1 MSDVIQVWCDVGG
14 TFTDCI
20 IALPDGTKRS
30 TKVLSHGV
38 VQGVP
43 VSVGSLDKIS
53 IASRQFDPDRF
64 WDHCSVAALGRDG
77 GMIGGLRCE
86 RFLNGVFF
94 LDGPLPSGTQIVELR
109 PGIEAPVLATRLLL
123 GIPLADPLPP
133 LSIRLGT
140 TRGTNALLT
149 RKGVPVGLVITRGFA
164 DLLRI
169 GYQERPDLF
178 ALNIKKRAPLYEHV
192 VEVTERLNA
201 DGSIYTPLD
210 TNDVRR
216 ELASLQS
223 RGIRSLAIC
232 LLHSYLNPAHERQI
246 GQIAESMG
254 FETIC
259 LSSKTSPMI
268 RAVSR
273 GETCVLDAYLTPI
286 INNYLERVS
295 EQFNAPGDNDLLVM
309 TSSGGL
315 VPRIHYRGKN
325 SVLSGPA
332 GGVVSLKAISEA
344 TGIRPLIGLDMG
356 GTSTD
361 VSRIDGELELEF
373 ETIKAGVRMMIP
385 SLKIHTVA
393 AGGGSICWFD
403 GVQLRVGPQSAG
415 SDPGP
420 ACYGRGGPL
429 TITDLNLIL
438 GRIDPRAFP
447 FPLDE
452 QAANAALNHV
462 LREFQAA
469 SAENQSATAHQLA
482 TGFRRIAN
490 ETMANAVRSISIS
503 QGADPRQ
510 HALVSFGGAAG
521 QHICEIAALLGIET
535 IVDPPEAGLLSAL
548 GMGMARLQYTA
559 SSPIYKKLSDLH
571 QNWLAEARENLAESI
586 RMQNPPPQEEWESL
600 SCRIEARYVGAEG
613 TLLLDWPSNSWNSI
627 DFTQQFHA
635 MHAKRFGYDRK
646 DRPLEIATVHGIV
659 RSKERNRLSALTIP
673 AKTNLVETDS
683 KILYRSEMT
692 PGDTYAGPKLIC
704 SAGSTTYLETGWKAS
719 VLEDK
724 TLQLRYATN
733 DAHESTALAN
743 ARSENSAAQPS
754 TAQPSAAQ
762 LSYDVV
768 VREVLAKRFAAIA
781 EQMGTVLEQ
790 TAISVNIKER
800 RDFSCAIFQRN
811 GDLIANAPHVPV
823 HLGAM
828 SATVKEIIRSFPEMR
843 SGDCFVTN
851 NPYRGGSHL
860 PDVTVI
866 NPIFCDA
873 SDQDRE
879 PDFFVACRAHHA
891 EIGGIAPGSMA
902 PTSRCLAEEG
912 VLIEPM
918 LLTSAGEDRTR
929 DLERILTT
937 AIYPTRALTENLAD
951 IAAQQAANQFGGESL
966 RELAAVYGARYL
978 QSYMERI
985 QEASA
990 EKTARWIERLDLRDA
1005 TVEDFMDDGTK
1016 ISVNVKKVNDEKSG
1030 PHLVVDFTGTGPAST
1045 GNLNANPAIVGAAV
1059 LYVVRCA
1066 IADDLPL
1073 NSGVMRRIE
1082 LIVPPGI
1089 LNPTRSERALV
1100 DLDIDQI
1107 EPEGHHWPAVAGGN
1121 VETSQRVVDCLLRAL
1136 GLAAAS
1142 QGTMNNFLFGDQ
1154 TFGYYETIGGGVGAT
1169 VCSDGEDAVHSH
1181 MTNTRLTD
1189 VEILESRYPVRLVE
1203 FGIRAG
1209 SGGAGQYR
1217 GGCGIIRQIQA
1228 LRPLTVSLVT
1238 SRRSDYP
1245 PPGLGRGEPGL
1256 TGENWLVRSNG
1267 EETRLSSSA
1276 QLELQ
1281 AGDAIRLLTPG
1292 GGGYRAG

>member
-1 MSDVIQVWCDVGG
+1 MSDVVQVWCDVGG

-30 TKVLSHGV
+30 IKVLSHGV
-38 VQGVP
+38 VQGAP
-43 VSVGSLDKIS
+43 VSAGSPVTFSIPARRNDPDCFWDNCS
-53 IASRQFDPDRF
+53 IA
-64 WDHCSVAALGRDG
+64 ALSRDG
-77 GMIGGLRCE
+77 GLLGNLKCE
-86 RFLNGVFF
+86 RFLNGVFH
-94 LDGPLPSGTQIVELR
+94 LDCPLPDGTQVVELR

-123 GIPLADPLPP
+123 GIPLADPLP
-133 LSIRLGT
+133 SVSVRLGT

-149 RKGVPVGLVITRGFA
+149 RRGVPVGLVITRGFA
-164 DLLRI
+164 DLLKI

-178 ALNIKKRAPLYEHV
+178 ALNVKKRPPLYEQV

-201 DGSIYTPLD
+201 DGSVYTPLD
-210 TNDVRR
+210 ANDVRR
-216 ELASLQS
+216 ALANLKS
-223 RGIRSLAIC
+223 RGINSLAVC
-232 LLHSYLNPAHERQI
+232 LLHSYLNPAHELQI
-246 GQIAESMG
+246 GEIAASMG
-254 FETIC
+254 FETVC
-259 LSSKTSPMI
+259 LSSETSPMI

-273 GETCVLDAYLTPI
+273 GETCVLDAYLTPVV
-286 INNYLERVS
+286 NTYLVRVA
-295 EQFNAPGDNDLLVM
+295 EQFNALGQDDLLVM

-315 VPRIHYRGKN
+315 VPRSQYRGKS

-332 GGVVSLKAISEA
+332 GGVVSLRAIAKA
-344 TGIRPLIGLDMG
+344 TGISPLIGLDMG

-361 VSRIDGELELEF
+361 VSRIDGELDLEF

-403 GVQLRVGPQSAG
+403 GVQLRVGPQSSG

-429 TITDLNLIL
+429 TITDLNLL
-438 GRIDPRAFP
+438 LDRIEPKAFP
-447 FPLDE
+447 FPLDR
-452 QAANAALNHV
+452 QAASDALHRV
-462 LREFQAA
+462 LSEFQAA
-469 SAENQSATAHQLA
+469 RADNKNATAQQLA
-482 TGFRRIAN
+482 IGFRRIAN

-521 QHICEIAALLGIET
+521 QHICEIASLLGIET
-535 IVDPPEAGLLSAL
+535 VIDPPEAGLLSAL
-548 GMGMARLQYTA
+548 GMGMAQLQYNA
-559 SSPIYKKLSDLH
+559 SHPIYKKIDELN
-571 QNWLAEARENLAESI
+571 QNWLADTKHALAAAI
-586 RMQNPPPQEEWESL
+586 GQQNPSQHEDWEEL
-600 SCRIEARYVGAEG
+600 SCRIEARYTGAEG
-613 TLLLDWPSNSWNSI
+613 TLTLDWHSTLWSASEFAN
-627 DFTQQFHA
+627 QFHA
-635 MHAKRFGYDRK
+635 VHAKRFGYDRK

-659 RSKERNRLSALTIP
+659 RSKERNSLTALTIP
-673 AKTNLVETDS
+673 VETKSVETDS
-683 KILYRSEMT
+683 TILYRSEMN
-692 PGDTYAGPKLIC
+692 PGDTHAGPKLIC
-704 SAGSTTYLETGWKAS
+704 SAGSTTYLEAGWCAT

-724 TLQLRYATN
+724 TLLLRWIAGEAN
-733 DAHESTALAN
+733 NAGVLAHTVKSHEN
-743 ARSENSAAQPS
+743 AQ
-754 TAQPSAAQ
+754 Q
-762 LSYDVV
+762 SYDVV
-768 VREVLAKRFAAIA
+768 IREVLAKRFAAIA

-800 RDFSCAIFQRN
+800 RDFSCAVFQKN

-828 SATVKEIIRSFPEMR
+828 SATVKEVIQSFPKMYP
-843 SGDCFVTN
+843 GDCFVTN
-851 NPYRGGSHL
+851 DPYRGGSHL

-866 NPIFCDA
+866 NPIFCSATNQNAD
-873 SDQDRE
+873 

-918 LLTSAGEDRTR
+918 LLTSGGEDRTK
-929 DLERILTT
+929 DLEVILTSS
-937 AIYPTRALTENLAD
+937 AYPTRALAENLAD
-951 IAAQQAANQFGGESL
+951 IAAQQAANQFGVQAL
-966 RELAAVYGARYL
+966 RDLANTYGASYL

-985 QEASA
+985 QEASE
-990 EKTARWIERLDLRDA
+990 EKTVRWIEQVDLKDA
-1005 TVEDFMDDGTK
+1005 VIEDYMDDGTK
-1016 ISVNVKKVNDEKSG
+1016 VSVAVKKINDKNNG
-1030 PHLVVDFTGTGPAST
+1030 TRLVVDFTGTGPASV

-1066 IADDLPL
+1066 IADELPL
-1073 NSGVMRRIE
+1073 NSGVMRRID
-1082 LIVPPGI
+1082 LIIPSGI
-1089 LNPTRSERALV
+1089 LNPVRSERPLV
-1100 DLDIDQI
+1100 NLDIGQL
-1107 EPEGHHWPAVAGGN
+1107 EHEGHHWPAVAGGN

-1154 TFGYYETIGGGVGAT
+1154 TFGYYETICGGVGAT
-1169 VCSDGEDAVHSH
+1169 PFSDGEDAVHTH

-1203 FGIRAG
+1203 FGVRSG
-1209 SGGAGQYR
+1209 SGGAGDHR
-1217 GGCGIIRQIQA
+1217 GGCGIVRQVQA

-1245 PPGLGRGEPGL
+1245 PPGLGHGEPGL
-1256 TGENWLVRSNG
+1256 TGENWLIRSDG
-1267 EETRLSSSA
+1267 EAIRLPSSV
-1276 QLELQ
+1276 QLELRS
-1281 AGDAIRLLTPG
+1281 GDAIRLLTPG
-1292 GGGYRAG
+1292 GGGYSA

>member
-1 MSDVIQVWCDVGG
+1 FKAMADVIQVWCDVGG

-38 VQGVP
+38 VQGIPASAGSP
-43 VSVGSLDKIS
+43 VTIS
-53 IASRQFDPDRF
+53 IPTRETDPDRF
-64 WDHCSVAALGRDG
+64 WDNCALVALSRDG
-77 GMIGGLRCE
+77 GFLENRKCD
-86 RFLNGVFF
+86 RFRNGIFH
-94 LDGPLPSGTQIVELR
+94 LDNPLPVGTHIVELK

-149 RKGVPVGLVITRGFA
+149 RRGVPVGFVITRGFA
-164 DLLRI
+164 DLLKI
-169 GYQERPDLF
+169 GYQERPELF
-178 ALNIKKRAPLYEHV
+178 ALNVKKRPPLYEHV
-192 VEVTERLNA
+192 AEVTERLNA
-201 DGSIYTPLD
+201 DGSVYTPLD
-210 TNDVRR
+210 PNDVRR
-216 ELASLQS
+216 ELGNLQS
-223 RGIRSLAIC
+223 RGIKSLAVC
-232 LLHSYLNPAHERQI
+232 LLHSYLNPDHEQQVGR
-246 GQIAESMG
+246 IAASMG

-259 LSSKTSPMI
+259 LSSETAPMI

-273 GETCVLDAYLTPI
+273 GETCVLDAYLTPVV
-286 INNYLERVS
+286 NTYLERVAK
-295 EQFNAPGDNDLLVM
+295 QFDALDDDNLLVM

-315 VPRIHYRGKN
+315 VPRSQYRGKS

-332 GGVVSLKAISEA
+332 GGVVSLRAIAKA
-344 TGIRPLIGLDMG
+344 TGISPLIGLDMG

-361 VSRIDGELELEF
+361 VSRIDGEPELEF

-429 TITDLNLIL
+429 TITDLNLL
-438 GRIDPRAFP
+438 LDRIEPKAFP
-447 FPLDE
+447 FPLDR
-452 QAANAALNHV
+452 QAANDALHKV
-462 LREFQAA
+462 LSEFQAA
-469 SAENQSATAHQLA
+469 SEVNQNTAAQQLA
-482 TGFRRIAN
+482 VGFRRIAN
-490 ETMANAVRSISIS
+490 ETMANAVRSVSIS

-521 QHICEIAALLGIET
+521 QHICEIADLLEIET
-535 IVDPPEAGLLSAL
+535 VIDPPEAGLLSAL
-548 GMGMARLQYTA
+548 GMGMAQLQYTA
-559 SSPIYKKLSDLH
+559 SHPIYKKINDLVPD
-571 QNWLAEARENLAESI
+571 WLIETKNALTLAI
-586 RMQNPPPQEEWESL
+586 AKQNPSQQEDWLEL
-600 SCRIEARYVGAEG
+600 SCRIEARYSGAEG
-613 TLLLDWPSNSWNSI
+613 TLTFDWQSPFWDASE
-627 DFTQQFHA
+627 FARQFHTL
-635 MHAKRFGYDRK
+635 HVKRFGYDRK
-646 DRPLEIATVHGIV
+646 DRLLEIAAVHGIV
-659 RSKERNRLSALTIP
+659 RSRERNRLTPLKKP
-673 AKTNLVETDS
+673 VETRFIATDS
-683 KILYRSEMT
+683 IIQNRSTMT
-692 PGDTYAGPKLIC
+692 PGDVLAGPKLVC
-704 SAGSTTYLETGWKAS
+704 SAGSTTYLERGWQAT

-724 TLQLRYATN
+724 TLLLQKM
-733 DAHESTALAN
+733 AHERNTTKGLVQT
-743 ARSENSAAQPS
+743 RVEHEQEG
-754 TAQPSAAQ
+754 Q
-762 LSYDVV
+762 SYDVV
-768 VREVLAKRFAAIA
+768 LREVLAQRFAAIA

-800 RDFSCAIFQRN
+800 RDFSCAIFQKN

-828 SATVKEIIRSFPEMR
+828 SATVKEVMRSFPKLHP
-843 SGDCFVTN
+843 GDCFVTN
-851 NPYRGGSHL
+851 DPYRGGSHL

-866 NPIFCDA
+866 NPVFCSATAENAA
-873 SDQDRE
+873 SYFCE

-891 EIGGIAPGSMA
+891 EIGGVAPGSMA

-918 LLTSAGEDRTR
+918 LLTSFGEDRTR
-929 DLERILTT
+929 NLESILTSAT
-937 AIYPTRALTENLAD
+937 YPTRALAENLAD
-951 IAAQQAANQFGGESL
+951 IAAQQAANQFGVQAMKD
-966 RELAAVYGARYL
+966 LANVYGATCL
-978 QSYMERI
+978 QNYMDRI
-985 QEASA
+985 QEASE
-990 EKTARWIERLDLRDA
+990 EKTLRWIEQLNLDNA
-1005 TVEDFMDDGTK
+1005 IIEDYMDDGTK
-1016 ISVNVKKVNDEKSG
+1016 ISVCVKKIHDEERG
-1030 PHLVVDFTGTGPAST
+1030 LRLVVDFTGTGPASV

-1073 NSGVMRRIE
+1073 NSGVMRRID
-1082 LIVPPGI
+1082 LTIPHGI
-1089 LNPTRSERALV
+1089 LNPARSDRSLI
-1100 DLDIDQI
+1100 DLEIDQP
-1107 EPEGHHWPAVAGGN
+1107 EYEGHHWPAVAGGN

-1142 QGTMNNFLFGDQ
+1142 QGTMNNFLFGDR
-1154 TFGYYETIGGGVGAT
+1154 TFGYYETICGGVGAT
-1169 VCSDGEDAVHSH
+1169 PCSDGEDAVHTH

-1203 FGIRAG
+1203 FGIRTG

-1217 GGCGIIRQIQA
+1217 GGCGIVRQVQA

-1245 PPGLGRGEPGL
+1245 PPGLGAGEPGL
-1256 TGENWLVRSNG
+1256 TGENWLIRSDGESVR
-1267 EETRLSSSA
+1267 LPSSV
-1276 QLELQ
+1276 QLEVQ
-1281 AGDAIRLLTPG
+1281 SGDSIRILTPG
-1292 GGGYRAG
+1292 GGGYSTRK

>member
-1 MSDVIQVWCDVGG
+1 MVDVIQVWCDVGG

-38 VQGVP
+38 VQGIP
-43 VSVGSLDKIS
+43 AFAGSTVAIS
-53 IASRQFDPDRF
+53 IPTRESDPDRF
-64 WDHCSVAALGRDG
+64 WDDCALVALSRDG
-77 GMIGGLRCE
+77 DFLENRKCE
-86 RFLNGVFF
+86 RFRNGVFH
-94 LDGPLPSGTQIVELR
+94 LDNPLPKGTHIVELR
-109 PGIEAPVLATRLLL
+109 PGVEAPVLATRLLL

-149 RKGVPVGLVITRGFA
+149 RRGVPVGFVITRGFA
-164 DLLRI
+164 DLLKI

-178 ALNIKKRAPLYEHV
+178 ALNVKKRPPLYEHV
-192 VEVTERLNA
+192 AEVTERLNA
-201 DGSIYTPLD
+201 DGSVYIPLD
-210 TNDVRR
+210 PNDVRR
-216 ELASLQS
+216 ELANLQS
-223 RGIRSLAIC
+223 RGIKSLAVC
-232 LLHSYLNPAHERQI
+232 LLHSYLNPDHEQ
-246 GQIAESMG
+246 QIARIAASMG
-254 FETIC
+254 FETVC
-259 LSSKTSPMI
+259 LSSETAPMI

-273 GETCVLDAYLTPI
+273 GETCVLDAYLTPVV
-286 INNYLERVS
+286 NTYLERVAK
-295 EQFNAPGDNDLLVM
+295 QFDALDDETFLVM

-315 VPRIHYRGKN
+315 VPRSQYRGKS

-332 GGVVSLKAISEA
+332 GGVVSLRAIAKA
-344 TGIRPLIGLDMG
+344 TGISPLIGLDMG

-373 ETIKAGVRMMIP
+373 ESIKAGVRMMIP

-429 TITDLNLIL
+429 TITDLNLL
-438 GRIDPRAFP
+438 LDRIEPKAFP
-447 FPLDE
+447 FPLDR
-452 QAANAALNHV
+452 QAASEALHKV
-462 LREFQAA
+462 LSEFQAA
-469 SAENQSATAHQLA
+469 SGENKNTTAQQLA
-482 TGFRRIAN
+482 VGFRRIAN
-490 ETMANAVRSISIS
+490 ETMASAVRSISIS

-521 QHICEIAALLGIET
+521 QHICEIADLLKIET
-535 IVDPPEAGLLSAL
+535 VIDPPEAGLLSAL
-548 GMGMARLQYTA
+548 GMGMAQLQYTA
-559 SSPIYKKLSDLH
+559 SHPVYKKINELATD
-571 QNWLAEARENLAESI
+571 WLVEAKNAIASAI
-586 RMQNPPPQEEWESL
+586 DKQNPLQQEVWEEL
-600 SCRIEARYVGAEG
+600 SCRIEARYAGAEG
-613 TLLLDWPSNSWNSI
+613 TLTLDWHSPNWDASEFSR
-627 DFTQQFHA
+627 QFHEL
-635 MHAKRFGYDRK
+635 HAKRFGYDRK
-646 DRPLEIATVHGIV
+646 DRLLEIAAVHGIL
-659 RSKERNRLSALTIP
+659 RSRERNRLAPLTNP
-673 AKTNLVETDS
+673 VETRFISTDT
-683 KILYRSEMT
+683 IIQYRSKMT
-692 PGDTYAGPKLIC
+692 PGDILAGPALIC
-704 SAGSTTYLETGWKAS
+704 SAGSTTYLERGWQAT

-724 TLQLRYATN
+724 TLLLRKI
-733 DAHESTALAN
+733 ALERN
-743 ARSENSAAQPS
+743 AAKGLVRTHVEIEQEG
-754 TAQPSAAQ
+754 Q
-762 LSYDVV
+762 SYDVV
-768 VREVLAKRFAAIA
+768 VREVLAQRFAAIA

-800 RDFSCAIFQRN
+800 RDFSCAIFQKN

-828 SATVKEIIRSFPEMR
+828 SSTVKEVMRSFPKMHP
-843 SGDCFVTN
+843 GDCFVTN
-851 NPYRGGSHL
+851 DPYRGGSHL

-866 NPIFCDA
+866 NPVFCSA
-873 SDQDRE
+873 TAENAGSDSSE

-918 LLTSAGEDRTR
+918 LLTSFGEDRTR
-929 DLERILTT
+929 NLELILTSAT
-937 AIYPTRALTENLAD
+937 YPTRALAENLAD
-951 IAAQQAANQFGGESL
+951 IAAQQAANQYGVQAMKD
-966 RELAAVYGARYL
+966 LANVYGASCL

-985 QEASA
+985 QEASE
-990 EKTARWIERLDLRDA
+990 EKTLRWIEQLNLDNA
-1005 TVEDFMDDGTK
+1005 TIEDYMDDGTK
-1016 ISVNVKKVNDEKSG
+1016 ISVCVKKIHDQERG
-1030 PHLVVDFTGTGPAST
+1030 LRLVVDFTGTGPASV

-1073 NSGVMRRIE
+1073 NSGVMRRID
-1082 LIVPPGI
+1082 LVIPQGI
-1089 LNPTRSERALV
+1089 LNPARSDRSLI
-1100 DLDIDQI
+1100 DLDIDQP
-1107 EPEGHHWPAVAGGN
+1107 EYEGHHWPAVAGGN

-1142 QGTMNNFLFGDQ
+1142 QGTMNNFLFGDR
-1154 TFGYYETIGGGVGAT
+1154 TFGYYETICGGVGAT
-1169 VCSDGEDAVHSH
+1169 PCSDGEDAVHTH

-1203 FGIRAG
+1203 FGIRTG
-1209 SGGAGQYR
+1209 SGGEGQHR
-1217 GGCGIIRQIQA
+1217 GGCGIVRQVQA

-1245 PPGLGRGEPGL
+1245 PPGLGAGEPGL
-1256 TGENWLVRSNG
+1256 TGENWLIRSDSESVR
-1267 EETRLSSSA
+1267 LPSSV
-1276 QLELQ
+1276 QLEVKS
-1281 AGDAIRLLTPG
+1281 GDSIRILTPG
-1292 GGGYRAG
+1292 GGGYRASK

>member
-1 MSDVIQVWCDVGG
+1 EGTFKAMVDVIQVWCDVGG

-38 VQGVP
+38 VQGIPASAGLP
-43 VSVGSLDKIS
+43 VAIS
-53 IASRQFDPDRF
+53 ISSRESDPDRF
-64 WDHCSVAALGRDG
+64 WDNCALVALSRDG
-77 GMIGGLRCE
+77 GFLENRKCE
-86 RFLNGVFF
+86 RFRNGVFF
-94 LDGPLPSGTQIVELR
+94 LDNPIPVGTHIVELR

-149 RKGVPVGLVITRGFA
+149 RRGVPVGFVITRGFA
-164 DLLRI
+164 DLLKI
-169 GYQERPDLF
+169 GYQERPELF
-178 ALNIKKRAPLYEHV
+178 ALNVKKRLPLYEHV
-192 VEVTERLNA
+192 AEVTERLNA
-201 DGSIYTPLD
+201 DGSVYTPLD
-210 TNDVRR
+210 LNDVRR
-216 ELASLQS
+216 ELGNLKS
-223 RGIRSLAIC
+223 RGIKSLAVC
-232 LLHSYLNPAHERQI
+232 LLHSYLNPDHEQQVGR
-246 GQIAESMG
+246 IAASMG
-254 FETIC
+254 FETVC
-259 LSSKTSPMI
+259 LSSETAPMI

-273 GETCVLDAYLTPI
+273 GETCVLDAYLTPVV
-286 INNYLERVS
+286 NTYLERVAK
-295 EQFNAPGDNDLLVM
+295 QFDALDDDDLLVM

-315 VPRIHYRGKN
+315 VPRSQYRGKS

-332 GGVVSLKAISEA
+332 GGVVSLRAIAKA
-344 TGIRPLIGLDMG
+344 TGISPLIGLDMG

-361 VSRIDGELELEF
+361 VSRIDGELDLEF

-429 TITDLNLIL
+429 TITDLNLL
-438 GRIDPRAFP
+438 LDRIEPEAFP
-447 FPLDE
+447 FPLDR
-452 QAANAALNHV
+452 QAASDALLKV
-462 LREFQAA
+462 LSEFQA
-469 SAENQSATAHQLA
+469 SNLENKNATPQQLA
-482 TGFRRIAN
+482 IGFRRIAN

-535 IVDPPEAGLLSAL
+535 VIDPPEAGLLSAL
-548 GMGMARLQYTA
+548 GMGMAQLQYMASHPVYKRIAELDQHWLTETKHTLVTA
-559 SSPIYKKLSDLH
+559 IG
-571 QNWLAEARENLAESI
+571 R
-586 RMQNPPPQEEWESL
+586 QNPSQHEVWEEL
-600 SCRIEARYVGAEG
+600 SCRIDARYTGAEG
-613 TLLLDWPSNSWNSI
+613 TLTLDWQSTLWNASE
-627 DFTQQFHA
+627 FATQFHA

-646 DRPLEIATVHGIV
+646 DRALEITAVHGIV
-659 RSKERNRLSALTIP
+659 RSKERNSLAALTIP
-673 AKTNLVETDS
+673 IETKSVETDS
-683 KILYRSEMT
+683 MILYRSEMT
-692 PGDTYAGPKLIC
+692 PGDTHTGPKLIC
-704 SAGSTTYLETGWKAS
+704 SAGSTTFLEKGWRAT

-724 TLQLRYATN
+724 TLLLRWSADEANTVKELARKGTKHEN
-733 DAHESTALAN
+733 D
-743 ARSENSAAQPS
+743 Q
-754 TAQPSAAQ
+754 Q
-762 LSYDVV
+762 SYDVV
-768 VREVLAKRFAAIA
+768 IREVLAKRFAAIA

-800 RDFSCAIFQRN
+800 RDFSCAVFQKN

-828 SATVKEIIRSFPEMR
+828 SATVKEIIKTFPKMR
-843 SGDCFVTN
+843 PGDCFVTN
-851 NPYRGGSHL
+851 DPYRGGSHL

-866 NPIFCDA
+866 NPIFCSAKNPNAGPDFFG
-873 SDQDRE
+873 

-929 DLERILTT
+929 DLEDILTS
-937 AIYPTRALTENLAD
+937 AAYPTRALSENLAD
-951 IAAQQAANQFGGESL
+951 IAAQQAANQFGVQAL
-966 RELAAVYGARYL
+966 QDLAKVYGVSCL
-978 QSYMERI
+978 QNYMERI
-985 QEASA
+985 QEASE
-990 EKTARWIERLDLRDA
+990 EKTARWIEQLDLP
-1005 TVEDFMDDGTK
+1005 VSVIEDYMDDGTK
-1016 ISVNVKKVNDEKSG
+1016 ISVSIQKIDDENQG
-1030 PHLVVDFTGTGPAST
+1030 PRLVVDFSGTGPASA

-1059 LYVVRCA
+1059 LYVIRCA
-1066 IADDLPL
+1066 IADELPL
-1073 NSGVMRRIE
+1073 NSGVMRRID
-1082 LIVPPGI
+1082 LIIPSGI
-1089 LNPTRSERALV
+1089 LNPTRSERSL
-1100 DLDIDQI
+1100 IDSVVGKP
-1107 EPEGHHWPAVAGGN
+1107 EHEGHYWPAVAGGN

-1142 QGTMNNFLFGDQ
+1142 QGTMNNFLFGDR

-1169 VCSDGEDAVHSH
+1169 TCSNGEDAVHTH

-1203 FGIRAG
+1203 FGIRTG
-1209 SGGAGQYR
+1209 SGGMGQQR
-1217 GGCGIIRQIQA
+1217 GGCGIVRQVQA
-1228 LRPLTVSLVT
+1228 LRPLTVS
-1238 SRRSDYP
+1238 
-1245 PPGLGRGEPGL
+1245 
-1256 TGENWLVRSNG
+1256 
-1267 EETRLSSSA
+1267 
-1276 QLELQ
+1276 
-1281 AGDAIRLLTPG
+1281 
-1292 GGGYRAG
+1292 